1 MNHNDNTVITVINAD
16 EVTIGY
22 GKTPVLTGLSVTV
35 PDGGIHAL
43 VGPNGSGKTTLLRSI
58 AGQHETNGG
67 SLTVFDAP
75 PFDNAEVMDR
85 VVLMGADVSLP
96 RTWKGRRLL
105 EIGEARWAT
114 FDMARALELA
124 ELFDLDL
131 DKKYSEYSTGQK
143 SMLQVVIG
151 LAARC
156 PVTLLDE
163 PYLGLDIER
172 RRVLYTELRADVE
185 QHPRTVILSTHQLDD
200 AAAVIDSVIVIGSR
214 SLLFTAEVADLNE
227 GVLSATGPAFRIDA
241 LVEAL
246 GSTGTVL
253 AREKLTGQERVILD
267 LRGAT
272 ADAIDSLW
280 TKARELGVRVQAA
293 DLEDAVTALAGDA
306 R

>member
-1 MNHNDNTVITVINAD
+1 MNNRNNTVINAD
-16 EVTIGY
+16 DVTIGY
-22 GKTPVLTGLSVTV
+22 GKTPVLTDLSVAV
-35 PDGGIHAL
+35 PDVGIHAL
-43 VGPNGSGKTTLLRSI
+43 VGPNGSGKTTLLRAI

-67 SLTVFDAP
+67 SLTVFNAP

-85 VVLMGADVSLP
+85 VVLMGADVPLP
-96 RTWKGRRLL
+96 GNWRGRRLL

-143 SMLQVVIG
+143 SMLQAVIG

-185 QHPRTVILSTHQLDD
+185 RHPRTVLLSTHQLDD

-227 GVLSATGPAFRIDA
+227 SVLSATGPAFRIDA

-272 ADAIDSLW
+272 ADAVDSLW
-280 TKARELGVRVQAA
+280 ARARELGVRVRAA

-306 R
+306 G

>member
-1 MNHNDNTVITVINAD
+1 MNHNDNAVINAD
-16 EVTIGY
+16 DVTIGY
-22 GKTPVLTGLSVTV
+22 GKTPVLTDLSVAV
-35 PDGGIHAL
+35 PDVGIHAL
-43 VGPNGSGKTTLLRSI
+43 VGPNGSGKTTLLRAI

-67 SLTVFDAP
+67 RLTVFNAP

-85 VVLMGADVSLP
+85 VVLMGADVPLP
-96 RTWKGRRLL
+96 GNWRGRRLL

-143 SMLQVVIG
+143 SMLQAVIG

-185 QHPRTVILSTHQLDD
+185 RHPRTVLLSTHQLDD

-227 GVLSATGPAFRIDA
+227 SVLSATGPAFRIDA

-272 ADAIDSLW
+272 ADAVDSLW
-280 TKARELGVRVQAA
+280 ARARELGVRVRAA

-306 R
+306 G

>member
-1 MNHNDNTVITVINAD
+1 MNHNDNTVIHAD
-16 EVTIGY
+16 NVTIAY
-22 GKTPVLTGLSVTV
+22 GKTPVLTDFTLTI
-35 PDGGIHAL
+35 PEGGIHAL

-58 AGQHETNGG
+58 AGQHETKGG
-67 SLTVFDAP
+67 SLTVFNAP

-85 VVLMGADVSLP
+85 VVLMGADVPLP
-96 RTWKGRRLL
+96 RSWKGRRLL

-114 FDMARALELA
+114 FDMTRARELA
-124 ELFDLDL
+124 ERFDLDL
-131 DKKYSEYSTGQK
+131 DKKYSAYSTGQK
-143 SMLQVVIG
+143 SMLQAVIG

-253 AREKLTGQERVILD
+253 IREKLTGQERVILD
-267 LRGAT
+267 LRSAT

-280 TKARELGVRVQAA
+280 AKARELGVRVQAA